1 MARDI
6 KEFEEALVDAIIDAC
21 VAKAD
26 ADANYR
32 DMGRK
37 AGQSEAK
44 AKASYDRV
52 VSLYTQAS
60 ASAAW
65 CEVDNVNGQ
74 LAKVKAES
82 ESAVRRLARLE
93 GILRRVLPLMPQEG
107 AGEIALALLDIERP

>member
-6 KEFEEALVDAIIDAC
+6 KEFEDALAVAIIDAC
-21 VAKAD
+21 EAKEIQD
-26 ADANYR
+26 ARYR

-37 AGQSEAK
+37 ADAAMAQ

-65 CEVDNVNGQ
+65 CEVDNVNRQ
-74 LAKVKAES
+74 LAKVKIES
-82 ESAVRRLARLE
+82 ESAVRQLARLE
-93 GILRRVLPLMPQEG
+93 GILRRVLPLMPKES
-107 AGEIALALLDIERP
+107 AGEIALALLDIDP